1 MCSTVIKDRPPLPPS
16 HAQAVLPN
24 SPSEDYSYKQSII
37 NLVKNKAFVLLLI
50 SYGKRETSPCVFSFI
65 VFKALCGL
73 SDPQSN
79 FQWVQEV
86 STPGLSPEH
95 KQHNSSREAKVESRL
110 MSADGSSVRKLLEE
124 RLNHRCSPDLYY
136 SWYYYHIHVYFYFYY
151 YHYQYIYHKNLYTA
165 AAITTTTITTTVT
178 NMYTYTFIIATAFT
192 TTKIIIITTIIT
204 DIILLILVLL
214 PLLPL
219 LQLVLL

>member
-95 KQHNSSREAKVESRL
+95 KQHNSSREAKVELL

-192 TTKIIIITTIIT
+192 TTKIIIITTIIA